1 MGDGV
6 ESIYKIEQ
14 LKDGFIVTGEGR
26 NTTRVTLDDDGYKFK
41 VNNGYSYGNTTHGLI
56 EGRGLIK
63 GVATSLMQNWKPP
76 KPKKNGFVPS
86 KLKEWAIGRTG
97 RALAKRIK
105 GERLRLL
112 EKADPKVLAIQK
124 AVFAASGQA
133 PLELFDP
140 YLYQK
145 NKYYLQDVIKFPAA
159 AMTVLDRITE
169 GHPGPVNKDVVVNN
183 DWKQLY
189 VSRGKEVYT
198 SLTKTLMNLP
208 GGIPIGILTRFPRIH
223 LERPVYSRRELVFIL
238 SCASHHD
245 WVDINNYHSCHVLKN
260 NIPHII
266 MNASAEEITRA
277 AKKLGEHMR
286 TPFNLRKAYEVA
298 RLSQYIMDAAPH
310 LTHNGNLVGLMEK
323 AIEYHRQ
330 AQWSS
335 VGIPPDTVTAL
346 PPIPLPANKG
356 ITFLK
361 DVREVVEEGQNQ
373 HHCIGSYAKS
383 AVRGDCYL
391 FHIVH
396 DGQTASAQVSS
407 RYRTVS
413 QCYGPHNSL
422 NKASVWANG
431 ILGKWA
437 EKLPA
442 ITVNTL
448 KTALADPRVYE
459 EPEVDYHDFVAMPF

>member
-6 ESIYKIEQ
+6 ESIYKIER
-14 LKDGFIVTGEGR
+14 LPNGFIVTGDGR
-26 NTTRVTLDDDGYKFK
+26 NTTRVTLDDDGYKFV

-63 GVATSLMQNWKPP
+63 GVAESLMKDWAPV
-76 KPKKNGFVPS
+76 KKIKGGFVPP
-86 KLKEWAIGRTG
+86 KLKTWVLGRTG

-112 EKADPKVLAIQK
+112 EKANPQVLAIQK
-124 AVFAASGQA
+124 AVFAASGKA

-140 YLYQK
+140 FLYEK

-159 AMTVLDRITE
+159 AMTVLGAITS
-169 GHPGPVNKDVVVNN
+169 GHIGYVNKDVIVNN

-208 GGIPIGILTRFPRIH
+208 GGIPVNILAMLPKVH
-223 LERPVYSRRELVFIL
+223 LERPVYSRRELLFIL
-238 SCASHHD
+238 GCVSHHD
-245 WVDINNYHSCHVLKN
+245 WQELDERPFNVNGIQGYQVYAPQQIK
-260 NIPHII
+260 HII
-266 MNASAEEITRA
+266 IHATEDEITRA

-286 TPFNLRKAYEVA
+286 TPLNLRKAYQVA
-298 RLSQYIMDAAPH
+298 QVSQYIMDAAPR

-330 AQWSS
+330 ASWNDCG
-335 VGIPPDTVTAL
+335 VPPDTLTAV

-361 DVREVVEEGQNQ
+361 DVREIVEEGINQ
-373 HHCIGSYAKS
+373 HHCIGSYAKAS
-383 AVRGDCYL
+383 VAGNYYL

-396 DGQTASAQVSS
+396 KGQTASAQVDA
-407 RYRTVS
+407 RYRSVT
-413 QCYGPHNSL
+413 QCYGPHNST
-422 NKASVWANG
+422 NEASKWAKG

-437 EKLPA
+437 EKLPGVKNEKKP
-442 ITVNTL
+442 ISNYIGGFE
-448 KTALADPRVYE
+448 DNI
-459 EPEVDYHDFVAMPF
+459 PF